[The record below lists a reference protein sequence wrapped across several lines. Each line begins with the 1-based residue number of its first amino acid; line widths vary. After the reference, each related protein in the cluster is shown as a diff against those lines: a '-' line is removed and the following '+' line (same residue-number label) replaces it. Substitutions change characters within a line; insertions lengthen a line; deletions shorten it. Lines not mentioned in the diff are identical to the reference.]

1 MFSTKYLSPC
11 LPRNVKN
18 NFYLFHIAGVVVCF
32 SCVRYLALLC
42 FSCLI
47 RALFQLCMGGGN
59 TSKELIYFGRIPTLY
74 VHMCVTTIYILLFY
88 NLLVFNRRKKKIW
101 YHIITLFLLTKH
113 EGFFFL
119 LCAHYHVEYV
129 DVGS

>member
-1 MFSTKYLSPC
+1 MCDILHSYASLT
-11 LPRNVKN
+11 
-18 NFYLFHIAGVVVCF
+18 
-32 SCVRYLALLC
+32 
-42 FSCLI
+42 CLI

-88 NLLVFNRRKKKIW
+88 NLLVFNRRKKKKNLVPHNYIV
-101 YHIITLFLLTKH
+101 LLTKH